1 MRIEMKWRFTMAIF
15 ALATALPAQEAP
27 PAEEPASQ
35 VEEVIVVTAS
45 RTEQALNEA
54 PAAITVLD
62 ARTIESI
69 PADDYGDLL
78 RNVPGLNVSQTS
90 ARDVN
95 MTSRGATNTLSTSQL
110 VLLDGRSIYLDFF
123 GFVMWDFLPVNPNEI
138 KQIEA
143 VRGPG
148 SAVWG
153 ANAMSGVVNLITKRP
168 KEMVGTSLLLGGG
181 ELSTLF
187 GSISHA
193 GVSGNMGYKISG
205 GYYEQDAYDRPSGVV
220 PGSNPPTTFP
230 AFENAGTE
238 QPKGDIRF
246 DWDLDETSYLTVGAG
261 YAGTDGIIH
270 TGIGPFDI
278 ASSSN
283 LSYGKLNWTRQ
294 ALNVGFFANFL
305 SADSVNLLT
314 RGSDGRP
321 LGFEFSTDTYSLD
334 VANTSV
340 LGGHNIFTY
349 GANYRTSEFDLEIA
363 PRGTEKDEWGV
374 FLQDEIL
381 LGEHVRWLIG
391 GRYDDIEPLEDGVF
405 SPRTS
410 LLISPQPNHTFRM
423 SYNEAFRTPSAIN
436 NYLDV
441 TILNQVGPF
450 LIPADAFGDVELVEE
465 QMTAYEIGYVG
476 SLDNGLSVSVAA
488 YRNEIEGS
496 IDFYVA
502 RTYGPNNLPAP
513 GPGLPAQVIPCFL
526 FAPGTFPPCAAVG
539 GGLAGLVP
547 SDFSYRNIGE
557 TTDQGVEFSLQQ
569 RLGSAWSWFFNASW
583 QDEPE
588 FEGVNPIEQNTPPE
602 WRGNL
607 GLSWDGGMFFWST
620 NVNYQDEAY
629 WADVLNVRAP
639 TDSFVQVNAGL
650 GVRLLDERLTLQ
662 ILGANILDE
671 DVQQHI
677 FGDIIGRKVTG
688 QLGFR
693 F

>member
-1 MRIEMKWRFTMAIF
+1 
-15 ALATALPAQEAP
+15 
-27 PAEEPASQ
+27 
-35 VEEVIVVTAS
+35 
-45 RTEQALNEA
+45 
-54 PAAITVLD
+54 
-62 ARTIESI
+62 
-69 PADDYGDLL
+69 
-78 RNVPGLNVSQTS
+78 

-110 VLLDGRSIYLDFF
+110 VLLDGRLIYLDFF

-168 KEMVGTSLLLGGG
+168 KEMAGTSLLVGGG
-181 ELSTLF
+181 ELGTAY

-193 GVSGNMGYKISG
+193 GVSGNFGYKLSG

-230 AFENAGTE
+230 DFENSGTE
-238 QPKGDIRF
+238 QPKGDIRL
-246 DWDLDETSYLTVGAG
+246 DWDLDESSYLTLGAG

-340 LGGHNIFTY
+340 LGGQNIFTY

-381 LGEHVRWLIG
+381 LGEKVRWLIG

-450 LIPADAFGDVELVEE
+450 
-465 QMTAYEIGYVG
+465 
-476 SLDNGLSVSVAA
+476 
-488 YRNEIEGS
+488 
-496 IDFYVA
+496 
-502 RTYGPNNLPAP
+502 
-513 GPGLPAQVIPCFL
+513 
-526 FAPGTFPPCAAVG
+526 
-539 GGLAGLVP
+539 
-547 SDFSYRNIGE
+547 
-557 TTDQGVEFSLQQ
+557 
-569 RLGSAWSWFFNASW
+569 
-583 QDEPE
+583 
-588 FEGVNPIEQNTPPE
+588 
-602 WRGNL
+602 
-607 GLSWDGGMFFWST
+607 
-620 NVNYQDEAY
+620 
-629 WADVLNVRAP
+629 
-639 TDSFVQVNAGL
+639 
-650 GVRLLDERLTLQ
+650 
-662 ILGANILDE
+662 
-671 DVQQHI
+671 
-677 FGDIIGRKVTG
+677 
-688 QLGFR
+688 
-693 F
+693 